1 MVDFYSTTGRVSRAL
16 FHRLLMIFLPWLKY
30 LGGVSGQ
37 RDSAVALL
45 QSGFCCGV
53 IPGGAEEAMTGH
65 ENAYKV
71 SWPSKRVGF
80 AKVAMESGAS
90 LIPFFT
96 RNVEESRW
104 NPLHDIWHLL
114 HGWVPFEYL
123 TQKVQIPIVRSVVYT
138 FGICAWFATS
148 CVAIPI
154 PVRCACNKHFN
165 AHNAAGSTLALHT
178 ACSPSLPHSSMSLLP
193 LWLFAPG
200 TFIFGSPV
208 PYRADEDTDVV
219 VARCQ
224 AALQALINKHQPNA
238 PQGRNYMRALSER
251 WAEWRV
257 ARPKLIRTIE
267 RITPKPIGR
276 YLHRWATG
284 GKKQK

>member
-1 MVDFYSTTGRVSRAL
+1 MVRYE
-16 FHRLLMIFLPWLKY
+16 
-30 LGGVSGQ
+30 LGCDSNSSEMCVQQTLQ
-37 RDSAVALL
+37 RTMQQAA
-45 QSGFCCGV
+45 
-53 IPGGAEEAMTGH
+53 
-65 ENAYKV
+65 
-71 SWPSKRVGF
+71 
-80 AKVAMESGAS
+80 
-90 LIPFFT
+90 
-96 RNVEESRW
+96 
-104 NPLHDIWHLL
+104 
-114 HGWVPFEYL
+114 
-123 TQKVQIPIVRSVVYT
+123 RS
-138 FGICAWFATS
+138 
-148 CVAIPI
+148 
-154 PVRCACNKHFN
+154 H
-165 AHNAAGSTLALHT
+165 STLPV
-178 ACSPSLPHSSMSLLP
+178 SPSLTRRVSSSSLSV
-193 LWLFAPG
+193 APG